1 MSSRPLIDCRVA
13 SSRQDALTRA
23 FVHWSWAR
31 AVLHNGWWLVTSVYL
46 VVDAGLSASQIVLI
60 GAVQGIFAL
69 CCEVPAG
76 VLADTFSRK
85 WSLVLSQVLMGTAMV
100 TTGLVTSFVALL
112 GTQVLW
118 GLAWTF
124 ASGADIAWITD
135 ELDAPDRISGVLSR
149 TARAQ
154 LTGAATGLLAFG
166 ALAWSTRR
174 DVAIVVAGSA
184 MLLLSLYVA
193 ARFTEH
199 NFVPAR
205 SARWST
211 SWTTF
216 RRGVSLVRRSPEL
229 LRIFVATFLI
239 NGASDAGGRLAP
251 KQLVDLGLPGRLDP
265 IIWFTGLGVVALAV
279 GALALR
285 IVERRLDGEH
295 ARHSYG
301 VAAAVG
307 AVGTAGLAFAPDAV
321 GGGVALVVVS
331 GIAVP
336 LTRVIAM
343 IWVNAR
349 TTSDVRATTHS
360 FLAQAEY
367 LGEVICG
374 LLITL
379 VAHVAGLP
387 VALAGAAALFALT
400 AAIMRR
406 PAPA

>member
-1 MSSRPLIDCRVA
+1 
-13 SSRQDALTRA
+13 
-23 FVHWSWAR
+23 
-31 AVLHNGWWLVTSVYL
+31 
-46 VVDAGLSASQIVLI
+46 
-60 GAVQGIFAL
+60 
-69 CCEVPAG
+69 
-76 VLADTFSRK
+76 
-85 WSLVLSQVLMGTAMV
+85 
-100 TTGLVTSFVALL
+100 VTSFVALL

-135 ELDAPDRISGVLSR
+135 ELDAPDEISGVLSR
-149 TARAQ
+149 AARAQ
-154 LTGAATGLLAFG
+154 LSGAATGLVVIG

-184 MLLLSLYVA
+184 MLLLSVYVV
-193 ARFTEH
+193 ARFSEER
-199 NFVPAR
+199 FVPVTAT
-205 SARWST
+205 RWAA

-216 RRGVSLVRRSPEL
+216 RRGVDLVRGSPEL
-229 LRIFVATFLI
+229 LRIFLATFLV
-239 NGASDAGGRLAP
+239 NGATDAAGRLAP
-251 KQLVDLGLPGRLDP
+251 KQLLDLGLPIRLDP
-265 IIWFTGLGVVALAV
+265 IVWFTGLGVVALV
-279 GALALR
+279 LGALTLR
-285 IVERRLDGEH
+285 IAARRLDGEH

-301 VAAAVG
+301 VAAVIG
-307 AVGTAGLAFAPDAV
+307 TVGTLGLAAAPNAV
-321 GGGVALVVVS
+321 LGAAALILVS

-367 LGEVICG
+367 LGEVVCG

-387 VALAGAAALFALT
+387 VALVGAAALFAVT

-406 PAPA
+406 PA